1 MADEF
6 EGRRRNSCPSTRR
19 LAERSSS
26 PEVGVLVRALACVR
40 RTVAKGR
47 SEIAVTGVVT
57 LAVLGVC
64 GGVTATA
71 ATVADANVPV
81 ANAPANLNVPTNLV
95 FDDEFDSGSLNTSV
109 WSPTWFGNGN
119 VSNNTVM
126 ETSNVSVDAN
136 GLELKL
142 NANSTGGIVSTNPQ
156 DGQSGHTGFQL
167 APTPGHPVYVEYKA
181 TLPTTGSQIANW
193 PALWLTGQSWPM
205 TGEID
210 VMEGFGNAQWHGI
223 TGSSSSN
230 LTNPGGAGALA
241 SPLGG
246 PHTFGVLWS
255 TTGVTFVY
263 DGVVVGSATITLTG
277 PMYLLM
283 ENSLGGP
290 SLLGV
295 TMNVRY
301 VRVWT
306 TAATSSP
313 TATSPTPTSPT
324 SPTPTAPT
332 PATIPTPTPTAPA
345 PASVT
350 ASMSDFTCA
359 AINRLDFS
367 QLTASSSAIAFDVG
381 GRVEGLLTQSSGAL
395 SDEVAPLASAIESE
409 NEPVMLEIL
418 EYLQQWVCPSIGMPL
433 QSSS

>member
-1 MADEF
+1 MNTDRKHSQAST
-6 EGRRRNSCPSTRR
+6 RRRIAGAAATLSVLAGVFGLETGALASPSNHAVHLGQVNRQYSHRAGLVTTPTSSPKLPVITQPVTPTPSTR
-19 LAERSSS
+19 
-26 PEVGVLVRALACVR
+26 
-40 RTVAKGR
+40 T
-47 SEIAVTGVVT
+47 VVT
-57 LAVLGVC
+57 TPTFAASALSTTTARVTWTNASPTKLGRNGSDSTGAGSWDTGMN
-64 GGVTATA
+64 GGVTATELTA
-71 ATVADANVPV
+71 KAFTFTNLVPGATYTYTLTNADGTVLTASRMQPVVTTVATPIVTVTPPPVTPTAGAFVP
-81 ANAPANLNVPTNLV
+81 NAPANLNAPTTLIL
-95 FDDEFDSGSLNTSV
+95 DDEFNTGSLNTSL

-167 APTPGHPVYVEYKA
+167 APTPGHPFYVEYKA

-290 SLLGV
+290 SLLNA
-295 TMNVRY
+295 TMTVRD
-301 VRVWT
+301 VRVW
-306 TAATSSP
+306 
-313 TATSPTPTSPT
+313 
-324 SPTPTAPT
+324 
-332 PATIPTPTPTAPA
+332 
-345 PASVT
+345 
-350 ASMSDFTCA
+350 
-359 AINRLDFS
+359 
-367 QLTASSSAIAFDVG
+367 Q
-381 GRVEGLLTQSSGAL
+381 
-395 SDEVAPLASAIESE
+395 
-409 NEPVMLEIL
+409 
-418 EYLQQWVCPSIGMPL
+418 
-433 QSSS
+433 